1 MTIDEYATD
10 YGGLEESLGPPR
22 DPEEQAMIDHLLE
35 FEVQMFRLQA
45 NIRLNSCSAKEL
57 REQMMDLHG
66 EHWQDAL

>member
-10 YGGLEESLGPPR
+10 YGGLEDDSGPPR

-35 FEVQMFRLQA
+35 FEVQMYKLQA

-66 EHWQDAL
+66 EYWQDAL